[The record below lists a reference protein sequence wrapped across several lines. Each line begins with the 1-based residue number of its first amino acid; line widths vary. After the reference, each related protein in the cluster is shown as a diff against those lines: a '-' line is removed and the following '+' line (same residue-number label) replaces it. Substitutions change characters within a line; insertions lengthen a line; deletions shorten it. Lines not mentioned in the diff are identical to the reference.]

1 MSDWHQSV
9 LEGAGPQ
16 AARLLPLWRFMLIVS
31 AVVFVLVVGA
41 ALWAVFRRRG
51 APPSERGMTRTIGGA
66 IALTVLILFS
76 FLVLDFSVGRALAR
90 TPRPG
95 LVVNVTGHQW
105 WWEVEYDDPAPQRR
119 VRTANEVHVPVGR
132 PVLFRLRTVDVI
144 HSFWVPSLGGKMDQI
159 PARENTLWLQADRPG
174 VYGGACAE
182 FCGHQHARMAL
193 VVVAEPP
200 EKFAAWYDAQLAPA
214 PPPADS
220 SAARGQR
227 VFLGGPCATCHTVEG
242 TPAASNVGPTL
253 SHLASRLTLGAGAL
267 PNTRGHL
274 AGWVVDPQQIKP
286 GARMPPNPLPPA
298 DLQAL
303 LDYLESLR

>member
-51 APPSERGMTRTIGGA
+51 APPSERGTTRAIGGA

-174 VYGGACAE
+174 VYGGPCAE

-227 VFLGGPCATCHTVEG
+227 VFLSGPCATCHAVEG